1 MAKGNRQAAGRTV
14 LSLILVGVFLGAFAN
29 VSHGQEVTE
38 GPFLEVIP
46 GKHLE
51 KTQTPGKVSPLLG
64 SVLSKIEAR
73 GITMKNA
80 REQGVSA
87 LSTPLVKVDEDG
99 YLHTYIHV
107 ASLGQAGKAA
117 LARYGARIEIAN
129 EELGIVQAWDPFDR
143 IDVWNSVALW
153 IASPLPDARGWFGR
167 CPQRSRA
174 PIGHLEH
181 GRRV

>member
-1 MAKGNRQAAGRTV
+1 MTGPLCTAGARLALRLAASV
-14 LSLILVGVFLGAFAN
+14 LLGTLTNATYGQQVAN
-29 VSHGQEVTE
+29 
-38 GPFLEVIP
+38 GPFIEVIP

-117 LARYGARIEIAN
+117 LAACLRAMRT
-129 EELGIVQAWDPFDR
+129 
-143 IDVWNSVALW
+143 VA
-153 IASPLPDARGWFGR
+153 S
-167 CPQRSRA
+167 
-174 PIGHLEH
+174 
-181 GRRV
+181 